1 MDQMKIGAFLKALR
15 KEKALTQEQTA
26 EILNVSNRTVSRWE
40 TGANLPDISLLQE
53 IAKLYDVNISD
64 IIDGERKTK
73 GAGPEESSV
82 AQKMSDYAEA
92 EKTSILKGIAKESLL
107 GVCALA
113 VLAILELFALRS
125 CSPVTEALHLYC
137 QVFAYVSVIMVFLHA
152 SGLLLRFQRTNA
164 KEKRLPKAA
173 LLALSLPAAAAVGF
187 VIRFLLSLISGA

>member
-53 IAKLYDVNISD
+53 IAKLYDVSISD
-64 IIDGERKTK
+64 IIDGERKTED
-73 GAGPEESSV
+73 AGPEESSV

-92 EKTSILKGIAKESLL
+92 EKTSILKGIAKESLI

-152 SGLLLRFQRTNA
+152 SGLLRFQRTNA